1 MEILRWTGRP
11 RMALVNRIG
20 AGNHVEEWKKALG
33 QFFGIV
39 REFDANKAG
48 FDDRIRLLESFREL
62 DEESRTSLDRS
73 IGILKAEHQRRRRE
87 GCRRLSGR
95 VAAAATQPHEV

>member
-33 QFFGIV
+33 QFFSIV
-39 REFDANKAG
+39 REFDANRAG
-48 FDDRIRLLESFREL
+48 FDDRIRLLGLEK
-62 DEESRTSLDRS
+62 D
-73 IGILKAEHQRRRRE
+73 
-87 GCRRLSGR
+87 R
-95 VAAAATQPHEV
+95 VAIHELEMFNGSVSTTPCQ